1 MCGTSNLPN
10 VPLDGTFGKADNLIQ
25 LERALARAEPKLRT
39 AFIEMVLAARGA
51 LALDEI
57 EILITT
63 GRIDEALAIALAGAS
78 NLGSAQT
85 RVFVNAAQDV
95 ANQIGR
101 TLGQIIID
109 FDQTNTFAV
118 NAMRQNQLNLIS
130 GFTFQQRE
138 ATNLALLNGI
148 RRGDNPRELALA
160 FRNSIGLTA
169 RQVQAVENFRLALQ
183 AGNTSALQRA
193 LRDRRFDPTIQ
204 RAFDTGTPLTEK
216 QINKMVERYHERM
229 LMHRATVISRTEAL
243 RSVHEG
249 AEAMFMQSIEQ
260 GQLSAE
266 NLERRWNTAKDER
279 VRGSHRTMHGQ
290 LRPFGV
296 PFISGAG
303 NSLRFPGDSNA
314 PGSETIQCRCTLGT
328 RIISIFDLTGTTF
341 HVLSAA

>member
-1 MCGTSNLPN
+1 MAN
-10 VPLDGTFGKADNLIQ
+10 DNLIQ
-25 LERALARAEPKLRT
+25 LERALARAEPRLRD

-63 GRIDEALAIALAGAS
+63 GRMEEALAVVLAGAG
-78 NLGSAQT
+78 NLGAAQT

-95 ANQIGR
+95 AQQIGR
-101 TLGQIIID
+101 SVGQIIID

-118 NAMRQNQLNLIS
+118 NAMRRNQLGLIS

-138 ATNLALLNGI
+138 ATQLALLHGI
-148 RRGDNPRELALA
+148 RRGDNPRELARL
-160 FRNSIGLTA
+160 FRDSIGLTA

-193 LRDRRFDPTIQ
+193 LRDRRFDPAIQ

-216 QINKMVERYHERM
+216 QIDKMVARYHERM
-229 LMHRATVISRTEAL
+229 LAHRATVISRTEAL

-249 AEAMFMQSIEQ
+249 AEAMFQQSIEQ
-260 GQLSAE
+260 GTLSAD
-266 NLERRWNTAKDER
+266 NLERRWNTARDER

-290 LRPFGV
+290 IRPFGI

-303 NSLRFPGDSNA
+303 NSLRFPGDSDA

-328 RIISIFDLTGTTF
+328 RIISILDLTGTTF
-341 HVLSAA
+341 QVIGAAA